1 MRKPTIWIMI
11 LFLVFI
17 FTQYSISK
25 RTFSGETKVEVKEV
39 DPFVFCSIRHT
50 GPFSEIEQVINNL
63 IATMQS
69 QNVHPQ
75 GPMFGIYH
83 TVPGPDAQEN
93 MKMEWEIGFPIT
105 EQTLVQAPLERK
117 IWDYTT
123 VATAMYTGPYEETGE
138 AITDIFEWMEANGY
152 DKAGPVLEKYLEAG
166 TPDAQT
172 SPKTEIWIPCKKR
185 HP

>member
-1 MRKPTIWIMI
+1 VRKTILLTMTLIMA
-11 LFLVFI
+11 FT
-17 FTQYSISK
+17 FTQHLTLEGAVS
-25 RTFSGETKVEVKEV
+25 RETKVEVKEI

-83 TVPGPDAQEN
+83 TIPGPNPQEN

-105 EQTLVQAPLERK
+105 EQTLVQAPLERN
-117 IWDYTT
+117 IWNYTT
-123 VATAMYTGPYEETGE
+123 VATAIHTGPYEETGE
-138 AITDIFEWMEANGY
+138 AITDIFEWMQANGY
-152 DKAGPVLEKYLEAG
+152 DKAGPVLEKYLETG
-166 TPDAQT
+166 TPDDQA
-172 SPKTEIWIPCKKR
+172 SKKTEIWIPCKKR
-185 HP
+185 SP